1 MSKTQRQRQRQ
12 RRHNVKLS
20 RRMKKRGGVKHSH
33 RGYSN
38 RASFLE
44 PGIIKPLSKENLQKS
59 FKDKY
64 EPIQNYYIKQFRNE
78 PWPGWGNQYLKEL
91 GHDGSWMCIK
101 QETKDPWNWDHK
113 KVVKVV
119 DDSVVV
125 SPSGW
130 INEIKE
136 IKEQNKNHIF
146 CVPTQYERMDNTLR
160 GIENEIAEGG
170 YYPPTRSMF

>member
-1 MSKTQRQRQRQ
+1 MS
-12 RRHNVKLS
+12 V
-20 RRMKKRGGVKHSH
+20 
-33 RGYSN
+33 
-38 RASFLE
+38 
-44 PGIIKPLSKENLQKS
+44 
-59 FKDKY
+59 
-64 EPIQNYYIKQFRNE
+64 QNSI
-78 PWPGWGNQYLKEL
+78 

-136 IKEQNKNHIF
+136 INEQNKNHIF

-160 GIENEIAEGG
+160 GIENQIAEGG
-170 YYPPTRSMF
+170 YYPPPQSMF